1 MKSKAHLIIAIL
13 PATIILST
21 LSHCEADKGN
31 SQHTPEVIRDYADR
45 FIKEPNRSGLSMGV
59 YLRGVTYFYNCGE
72 VTRGSHISPT
82 PETIYEIGSITKTF
96 TGILLAH
103 AVMDKKLRLDDDIRK
118 YLPGEY
124 PNLAFQGQPI
134 RVIDLANQ
142 ASGLPQNSTIIP
154 NGASADDIVRLEKA
168 NDTSQ
173 FLNDLHSVRLD
184 HAPGRDLQYSNA
196 GFGLLG
202 IILEEAYG
210 STFETLVRKHVAG
223 PLGMRDTAI
232 NLAPSQ
238 QKRFAPGYSEDGALR
253 PSLLLGVPASGGL
266 RSTVRDLMRYVQAN
280 ATARR
285 GPIFLS
291 QQLTAGSPTG
301 GVGLGWDVDQDSTG
315 NLRISHDGGTL
326 GYSSYMAVL
335 PTRSFG
341 IALLTNQ
348 SGVLAKLRKLGD
360 TLTVHLQN

>member
-1 MKSKAHLIIAIL
+1 
-13 PATIILST
+13 
-21 LSHCEADKGN
+21 
-31 SQHTPEVIRDYADR
+31 
-45 FIKEPNRSGLSMGV
+45 
-59 YLRGVTYFYNCGE
+59 
-72 VTRGSHISPT
+72 
-82 PETIYEIGSITKTF
+82 
-96 TGILLAH
+96 
-103 AVMDKKLRLDDDIRK
+103 MDKKLRLDDDIRK

-142 ASGLPQNSTIIP
+142 TSGLPQNSTIIP

-168 NDTSQ
+168 NDTSR
-173 FLNDLHSVRLD
+173 FLNGLHSVRLD

-202 IILEEAYG
+202 IILEKAYG

-238 QKRFAPGYSEDGALR
+238 QKRIAPGYSEDGALR

-266 RSTVRDLMRYVQAN
+266 RSTVRDLMRYVRAN
-280 ATARR
+280 ATAKR

-291 QQLTAGSPTG
+291 HQLTAGSPSG
-301 GVGLGWDVDQDSTG
+301 GVGLGWDVDQDGTG

-326 GYSSYMAVL
+326 GYSSYIVVL

-341 IALLTNQ
+341 IVLSTNQ
-348 SGVLAKLRKLGD
+348 SGVLGNLRKLGD
-360 TLTVHLQN
+360 MLTMLLQK